1 MTLESRLFA
10 AARWGFSSKK
20 RMSLRRATLAAAGI
34 AAGVAALIIVIGVMG
49 GLQKGYIDSILEI
62 SSFHLRASS
71 VEPVSDST
79 MNALRSLKGVKS
91 ALRFKETQVL
101 AIGPSGAT
109 VSLALRAFEPG
120 SEEYDP
126 VLAAALGLGTGQSLP
141 GTEGLI
147 LGKEAAAALGADPG
161 SEIRLFGM
169 KQTKDEGVV
178 PISLNL
184 AVESLFT
191 SGYYEFD
198 STMAFLS
205 FKQAEA
211 FDLLF
216 DSSEWQLGIKL
227 DQRFDVHRMESAV
240 AAILPEG
247 EWNLVSWREYNRSF
261 FGALRTEKTVM
272 LLLISLIFVVVGI
285 NIFHAMR
292 RNIAGKMADIAVIKS
307 FGASDAD
314 VRSIFVLDGLSIGV
328 AGALAGAALGLLAAY
343 NINPIVEGISA
354 VSRALAS
361 LASRIG
367 LLAPGGDYRLFSPAH
382 YYIDRIPISISGGE
396 LAFIAILAIA
406 STGIAAFAAARR
418 VSEAS
423 PSEVFRNE

>member
-10 AARWGFSSKK
+10 AARWGFSGKR
-20 RMSLRRATLAAAGI
+20 RMSLRRAGLAAAGI

-71 VEPVSDST
+71 TGPVSDST
-79 MNALRSLKGVKS
+79 MEALRSLKGVSS

-120 SEEYDP
+120 SEGYDP
-126 VLAAALGLGTGQSLP
+126 GLAAALGLGKGKRLP
-141 GTEGLI
+141 EVQGLS
-147 LGKEAAAALGADPG
+147 LGKEAAASLGADPG

-169 KQTKDEGVV
+169 KQTDEEGVV

-184 AVESLFT
+184 GVASFFT

-198 STMAFLS
+198 STMGFLS
-205 FKQAEA
+205 FEQAEA
-211 FDLLF
+211 FDQLF
-216 DSSEWQLGIKL
+216 DSSEWIVGIKL
-227 DQRFDVHRMESAV
+227 DRRFDVHRMESAV
-240 AAILPEG
+240 AAMLPEG
-247 EWNLVSWREYNRSF
+247 GWTLVSWREYNRSF

-272 LLLISLIFVVVGI
+272 LLLVSLIFVVVGI

-314 VRSIFVLDGLSIGV
+314 VRSIFLLDGLSIGIS
-328 AGALAGAALGLLAAY
+328 GALVGAALGLLAAY
-343 NINPIVEGISA
+343 NINPIVEGLA
-354 VSRALAS
+354 AASRALAS
-361 LASRIG
+361 LAYKIG
-367 LLAPGGDYRLFSPAH
+367 LSGPGGDYRLFSPAH
-382 YYIDRIPISISGGE
+382 YYIDRIPVSISAGE

>member
-10 AARWGFSSKK
+10 AARWGFSSRR

-62 SSFHLRASS
+62 SSFHLRISS
-71 VEPVSDST
+71 PGPIDDSAMT
-79 MNALRSLKGVKS
+79 ALRSIKGLRS

-101 AIGPSGAT
+101 AIGPSGT
-109 VSLALRAFEPG
+109 TMSLSLRAFEPD
-120 SEEYDP
+120 SESFDP
-126 VLAAALGLGTGQSLP
+126 GLAAALGLSEGEKLP
-141 GTEGLI
+141 QPKGLS

-161 SEIRLFGM
+161 STIRLFGM
-169 KQTKDEGVV
+169 KQTEDEGVV
-178 PISLNL
+178 PIALEMG
-184 AVESLFT
+184 VQSLFD

-205 FKQAEA
+205 YEEGKTIEQ
-211 FDLLF
+211 LF
-216 DSSEWQLGIKL
+216 DSSDWTVGIKL
-227 DQRFDVHRMESAV
+227 DKRFDDQRMI
-240 AAILPEG
+240 AAISAALGQG
-247 EWNLVSWREYNRSF
+247 ERKIVSWREYNRSF

-272 LLLISLIFVVVGI
+272 MLLVSLIFVVVGI
-285 NIFHAMR
+285 NIFHSMK

-314 VRSIFVLDGLSIGV
+314 VRSIFLLDGLWVGV
-328 AGALAGAALGLLAAY
+328 GGALAGAALGLLAAY
-343 NINPIVEGISA
+343 NVNPIVEAFSSFLKAAAALLRWMGI
-354 VSRALAS
+354 
-361 LASRIG
+361 G
-367 LLAPGGDYRLFSPAH
+367 GPGGNYRLFSPAH
-382 YYIDRIPISISGGE
+382 YYIDRIPVSISGGE
-396 LAFIAILAIA
+396 LIFIVALAVA

-418 VSEAS
+418 VSAAS

>member
-10 AARWGFSSKK
+10 AARWGFSSRR
-20 RMSLRRATLAAAGI
+20 RMSLRRAALAAAGI

-71 VEPVSDST
+71 SQPVGDPT
-79 MNALRSLKGVKS
+79 MSALRSVDGVS
-91 ALRFKETQVL
+91 AALRFKETQVL
-101 AIGPSGAT
+101 AIGPSGT
-109 VSLALRAFEPG
+109 TLSLALRAFEPG
-120 SEEYDP
+120 SEGFDP
-126 VLAAALGLGTGQSLP
+126 GLAAALGLAEGEKLP
-141 GTEGLI
+141 QARGLSI
-147 LGKEAAAALGADPG
+147 GIEAAVALGADPG
-161 SEIRLFGM
+161 TEIRLFGM
-169 KQTKDEGVV
+169 KQTDDEGVV
-178 PISLNL
+178 PVSIAL

-205 FKQAEA
+205 FEQEA
-211 FDLLF
+211 AFGQLF
-216 DSSEWQLGIKL
+216 DSSEWVVGIKL
-227 DQRFDVHRMESAV
+227 DRRFDVQRMEARV
-240 AAILPEG
+240 GAALGEG
-247 EWNLVSWREYNRSF
+247 DWNLVSWREYNRSF

-292 RNIAGKMADIAVIKS
+292 RNIAGKMLDIAVIKS

-314 VRSIFVLDGLSIGV
+314 VRSIFILDGLSIG
-328 AGALAGAALGLLAAY
+328 ASGALAGAALGLLAAY
-343 NINPIVEGISA
+343 NINPIVEGAAWLSRSA
-354 VSRALAS
+354 AAL
-361 LASRIG
+361 LHWIG
-367 LLAPGGDYRLFSPAH
+367 LSAPGGDYRLFSPAH
-382 YYIDRIPISISGGE
+382 YYIDRIPVSISGGE
-396 LAFIAILAIA
+396 LAFIAILAVA

>member
-1 MTLESRLFA
+1 
-10 AARWGFSSKK
+10 
-20 RMSLRRATLAAAGI
+20 MSLRRAVLAAAGI

-71 VEPVSDST
+71 REPLGQSSLS
-79 MNALRSLKGVKS
+79 ALRSIQGVRS

-101 AIGPSGAT
+101 AIGPSGST
-109 VSLALRAFEPG
+109 MSLSLRAFEPG
-120 SEEYDP
+120 SEAFDP
-126 VLAAALGLGTGQSLP
+126 GLAAALGLTGGEKLP
-141 GTEGLI
+141 FSTGLN

-161 SEIRLFGM
+161 SKIRLFGM
-169 KQTKDEGVV
+169 RQTEDEGVV
-178 PISLNL
+178 PVSLEVG
-184 AVESLFT
+184 VESLFA

-198 STMAFLS
+198 SSMAFLS
-205 FKQAEA
+205 FEEKEA
-211 FDLLF
+211 FDQLF
-216 DSSEWQLGIKL
+216 GASDWLVGIKL
-227 DQRFDVHRMESAV
+227 DRRFDVQRMG
-240 AAILPEG
+240 AAIGAALGPGDWE
-247 EWNLVSWREYNRSF
+247 LVSWREYNRSF

-272 LLLISLIFVVVGI
+272 MLLISLIFVVVGI

-314 VRSIFVLDGLSIGV
+314 VRSIFVLDGLSVGLS
-328 AGALAGAALGLLAAY
+328 GALVGAASGLLTAY
-343 NINPIVEGISA
+343 NINPIVEALSKL
-354 VSRALAS
+354 SKALAA
-361 LASRIG
+361 LLRWIG
-367 LLAPGGDYRLFSPAH
+367 LSSPGGDYRLFSPAH
-382 YYIDRIPISISGGE
+382 YYIDRIPVSISGGE
-396 LAFIAILAIA
+396 LAFIAMLAVA